1 MPLYDENYY
10 GTLVQCELILDIFKV
25 FAVCSIMP
33 RHARLDAPGTLHH
46 VIGRGIAE
54 TKIFRTKKDREDF
67 LHRVAKLCETGSIAV
82 YAWALMDTHFHLLVR
97 TGKDTLSSSMRRLL
111 TGFVVNFNKRHKRY
125 GHLFQN
131 RYKSIVCEE
140 DPYLLELTQYIH
152 LNPLRAGNIKD
163 VAELDTY
170 RWTGHGVIMG
180 KSNYSWQDTDTIL
193 VYFGKTAKEAQRRYH
208 HFIEQGITLGTKPDL
223 TGGGLIRSAGGR
235 AEVASIR
242 RRRKLIPSDER
253 ILGSGTF
260 VRSILAEAGKIF
272 DDTLSWKTSL
282 PDLPMLSKFIA
293 QKENI
298 DLSSLLS
305 GSRRRL
311 ITQARRLLCQIAVKK
326 LRFSGASVARYLGV
340 TTSLVNRMANEIEI
354 TDLDEYLT
362 SSL

>member
-242 RRRKLIPSDER
+242 RRRELIPSDER